1 MENEINIIRP
11 TWDQYFIKLAW
22 LVAERSTCERHHV
35 GAVIVRDK
43 RILTTGYNGAASG
56 IKDCLKLGCLR
67 FPNPDKSVNV
77 CALRGRDLSLGMVP
91 PSTRNVGDDRPPFLY
106 LAVPFPG

>member
-67 FPNPDKSVNV
+67 NKLNIPSGTKFE
-77 CALRGRDLSLGMVP
+77 DL
-91 PSTRNVGDDRPPFLY
+91 PSSFKCPKCRMAKAMFEKLE
-106 LAVPFPG
+106 